1 MPMLELDSP
10 PAERLDV
17 SAIASN
23 RRAHT
28 RVPAQQLE
36 WLRSIRVKVGQTIS
50 PIALID
56 LSPGGALYE
65 SRSPMKPG
73 TAATLTIVGRE
84 VVETTGVRV
93 LRCEVSRLDGGL
105 IYRGACEF
113 DRKIALPGAP
123 KEFVSLADSGGAA
136 AMATLDAGLRRGD
149 SPEALMAMLER
160 QPPAAVSGT
169 SSATSAPMPDHV
181 TAWHRLVVRYLDGRL
196 LKGFT
201 QDFHPSRV
209 SFHLWPQLGPGAAE
223 PILVPVSQLKAVFF
237 VRDFE
242 GNPRRVERNTFVGAH
257 SGRRIEI
264 TFLDDEVM
272 RGSTLSYRRDRA
284 GFFITPADTSGNNLR
299 VFVISAAVRH
309 IRYVA

>member
-10 PAERLDV
+10 SAERLDL

-123 KEFVSLADSGGAA
+123 PKELVSLADSGGAA
-136 AMATLDAGLRRGD
+136 AMATLNAGLRRGD
-149 SPEALMAMLER
+149 PPEALMAMLER
-160 QPPAAVSGT
+160 HEPSA
-169 SSATSAPMPDHV
+169 ATSAPTPDHV
-181 TAWHRLVVRYLDGRL
+181 TTWHRLVVRYLDGRL

-209 SFHLWPQLGPGAAE
+209 SFHLWPALGPGAAE

-237 VRDFE
+237 VRDFD

-272 RGSTLSYRRDRA
+272 RGSTLSYRPDRA

-309 IRYVA
+309 IRYVS